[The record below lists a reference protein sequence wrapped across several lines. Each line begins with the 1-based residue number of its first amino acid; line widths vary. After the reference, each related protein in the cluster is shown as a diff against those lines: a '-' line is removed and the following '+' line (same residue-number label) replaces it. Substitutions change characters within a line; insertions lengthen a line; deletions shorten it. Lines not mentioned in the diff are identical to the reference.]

1 MSNLEE
7 ENSKTI
13 SAEMQFLM
21 LAKDQTDDL
30 EKQMIRLREKG
41 IDDIYVDRLL
51 TYMTNHLRLYER
63 HCHRLAEENA
73 SHWDERLKNLQWL
86 ENLAKPKE

>member
-7 ENSKTI
+7 ENTATI

-21 LAKDQTDDL
+21 LAKDQSDDL
-30 EKQMIRLREKG
+30 EKQMGRLREKG

-51 TYMTNHLRLYER
+51 THLMNHIRLYER
-63 HCHRLAEENA
+63 TAQRLAEENA
-73 SHWDERLKNLQWL
+73 SHWEERLKNLKWL
-86 ENLAKPKE
+86 EGLGRPKE